1 MRVNFDDKERY
12 KYVLDLL
19 AIQKANPFN
28 IQAYEQFL
36 DGENQDLMVLLD
48 RFNRNAPT
56 VLPFFREKH
65 NDIVWLVVSED
76 RQEFIQC
83 AEEVRSFITP
93 VWAEIYPFNDTS
105 SFPYHS
111 DAFFPYGLKMFK
123 SPMRLSNSTI
133 KLLYRWTK
141 LRDMK
146 PVFSPE
152 EGKTN
157 IYLLRSQFQE
167 AVALNRWD
175 EANSFLGII
184 RQGHYLSD
192 ENCVFL
198 EFQLLSAQQHWEIL
212 WNHKNYVLAT
222 GLDPL
227 PAKVRQVLLTA
238 FCQVILLPVANDSD
252 KMISEYRINCYRLGT
267 LLSYKAGLQDDSQ
280 LLVFVLDAV
289 CEGDKNR
296 FDNLV
301 NKLRDEYYISVA
313 ERLRTKLPA
322 NLPENTPNLY
332 HLCEEGTSLEK
343 AKLALSERLY
353 DDAFIYTL
361 DCARGIIRIQLLLS
375 LAKLTEDKDIC
386 TQARLEYG
394 ELSMNEQK
402 ELLAH
407 PVDQQSIQWVL
418 GLKPDKIDPAQNI
431 KLPLSWLEWFL
442 MIEAGQNLSDL
453 IDNYLEFLKR
463 TDLLPTKNQDWAN
476 LQELL
481 MRLVLNDDSID
492 VKSKQLLRISILEFI
507 QQLTSCDDYPST
519 LFRDLY
525 EYLLYGIRR
534 FCSPNVN
541 SLGFQ
546 RRLVEGLLS
555 LDPFSAE
562 RLGQE
567 AYSEN
572 NVIPSLQLSGEILAF
587 VELFNEYGVISN
599 FIIDWWTRWVSSLVG
614 IYPRNRGTELE
625 SWLYC
630 GECLNCDEYLL
641 EQIRNRLANPI
652 LIDPLVYLGTR
663 KVVIFSLRVQAAERA
678 ASRIMKRNPNLQVL
692 VCSEEDL
699 NSSVKHH
706 AASADLSVV
715 VTACLSHSLY
725 YGIMPYLKISPL
737 YPRDAGETGIV
748 QIVEEYALG
757 LLKEEKIS

>member
-361 DCARGIIRIQLLLS
+361 DCARGIIRIQLLPIHRFQFMDLEKNP
-375 LAKLTEDKDIC
+375 LYIHRCLILIRILEDKDNYNLFQFEQYISSIANYVEAQHAAIKKSVVEKHLACYSDWSIELNESIKCGPYISMLQSIVGKAISLVSIC
-386 TQARLEYG
+386 SRIDFLIAIQPYVKDDFVENAKRVSNALSSIPSSSVPGEARSSIVKTIKYCTRYISLVQSLNTAEAKNEGIPEWQRASEKLSNISLLTDLKLLCRQLHLTYRIRLLVISTILPDETIFTPTLSLELNIINSLDSALDLVNKLDEAIQALPTMDYIMSTVSPQTTQEVKDFLVSLLLG
-394 ELSMNEQK
+394 SSFNSPI
-402 ELLAH
+402 ELLSH
-407 PVDQQSIQWVL
+407 ET
-418 GLKPDKIDPAQNI
+418 
-431 KLPLSWLEWFL
+431 LS
-442 MIEAGQNLSDL
+442 A
-453 IDNYLEFLKR
+453 
-463 TDLLPTKNQDWAN
+463 
-476 LQELL
+476 
-481 MRLVLNDDSID
+481 
-492 VKSKQLLRISILEFI
+492 I
-507 QQLTSCDDYPST
+507 QQL
-519 LFRDLY
+519 
-525 EYLLYGIRR
+525 
-534 FCSPNVN
+534 
-541 SLGFQ
+541 
-546 RRLVEGLLS
+546 
-555 LDPFSAE
+555 
-562 RLGQE
+562 
-567 AYSEN
+567 
-572 NVIPSLQLSGEILAF
+572 
-587 VELFNEYGVISN
+587 
-599 FIIDWWTRWVSSLVG
+599 
-614 IYPRNRGTELE
+614 YPR
-625 SWLYC
+625 LY
-630 GECLNCDEYLL
+630 
-641 EQIRNRLANPI
+641 
-652 LIDPLVYLGTR
+652 
-663 KVVIFSLRVQAAERA
+663 AA
-678 ASRIMKRNPNLQVL
+678 LQV
-692 VCSEEDL
+692 SI
-699 NSSVKHH
+699 
-706 AASADLSVV
+706 
-715 VTACLSHSLY
+715 TA
-725 YGIMPYLKISPL
+725 GKPMPW
-737 YPRDAGETGIV
+737 
-748 QIVEEYALG
+748 
-757 LLKEEKIS
+757 